1 MMTYTFNSIKD
12 AEKAVGNLSRPS
24 KMPSYAWSISAKRC
38 NTGSKL
44 AKVKGSVCYNCYA
57 LKGRYMFNNVQDAL
71 ERRYTAWSS
80 NRNRWTDAMIYLM
93 HNKQHIV
100 NNKVFRWFDSGDIQG
115 VDMLNDINTV
125 AWASPHIRFWLPTKE
140 YKLIKDYDIDIA
152 PNLVIRVSAPS
163 VNKGFPNW
171 AYESNNHSYTH
182 VSTVYD
188 KKNIDVAQ
196 GYVCPAS
203 KQDNQCGSCRACWS
217 DKVSEVSYLAH

>member
-1 MMTYTFNSIKD
+1 MLTYKFDTLKE
-12 AEKAVGNLSRPS
+12 AETAVGGLSSPS

-71 ERRYTAWSS
+71 ERRFNAWSS
-80 NRNRWTDAMIYLM
+80 NREKWVDAMIYIM
-93 HNKQHIV
+93 HNKKHIV
-100 NNKVFRWFDSGDIQG
+100 DTKVFRWFDSGDIQG

-152 PNLVIRVSAPS
+152 PNLVIRVSAPNI
-163 VNKGFPNW
+163 NKKFPNW
-171 AYESNNHSYTH
+171 AYEANNHSYTH

-203 KQDNQCGSCRACWS
+203 KQDNQCGSCRACWN